1 MLLVFR
7 FENSKFRVFKRPC
20 MFTWLINT
28 KALVA
33 NPIYKFVVDK
43 FLLFKVVYYLNFFYF
58 TYFNIQFFLEF
69 ETVSDG
75 HTLLSIVE
83 LNKTLNSVVPT
94 FFI

>member
-1 MLLVFR
+1 
-7 FENSKFRVFKRPC
+7 

-83 LNKTLNSVVPT
+83 LNKT
-94 FFI
+94 